1 MHTHTSTVPRFDNDD
16 DETSLSGADFPF
28 ICIER
33 RWCGFCVFVKGTR
46 RAHSR
51 PTMTIYI
58 RIILSIA
65 PGPSVGPKRCAFL
78 CTISLSFFLTI
89 FGIYIYYICCVRC
102 TDWERAVFIRY
113 SLIGY
118 IYMLCWCV
126 CIELTCAADSLY
138 AFGYEAAWRIGF
150 RIVWFAMGRRQRAN
164 RFRLETIYKYTN
176 ICIVTILV
184 QLNPA
189 C

>member
-1 MHTHTSTVPRFDNDD
+1 MMMMKHRLAAPTFLSFALNGVDVDFVYLSKAHDTRTFTTYDDYIYTHYIEYSTWAISWAKKV
-16 DETSLSGADFPF
+16 
-28 ICIER
+28 
-33 RWCGFCVFVKGTR
+33 CVFVYNF
-46 RAHSR
+46 A
-51 PTMTIYI
+51 
-58 RIILSIA
+58 
-65 PGPSVGPKRCAFL
+65 
-78 CTISLSFFLTI
+78 FFLLDY
-89 FGIYIYYICCVRC
+89 FRYIYIYYICCVRC

-164 RFRLETIYKYTN
+164 RFRLETIYKYMYSHY
-176 ICIVTILV
+176 IGAAKSGVLDEYMV
-184 QLNPA
+184 L
-189 C
+189 